1 MNFEDLDIQRQKELE
16 MLDCLAESYFTK
28 ACAGDQKSA
37 QLLIEISE
45 RRAKLL
51 GLDAPTQTQVEVI
64 TYDAEEL
71 KRQYEILSRST
82 ASSVEISME

>member
-1 MNFEDLDIQRQKELE
+1 MNFKDLDIRRQEELE
-16 MLDCLAESYFTK
+16 MLDNLAKSHFTK

-37 QLLIEISE
+37 QLLVAISE

-71 KRQYEILSRST
+71 KRQYEILARSSI
-82 ASSVEISME
+82 SSVEISME